1 MLHLK
6 RYSPACTR
14 LLSQYKTMLK
24 LVGAD
29 VPSVDDFMKRY
40 RVSVQPD
47 VVLIV
52 SLWPFSDRWITQQLY
67 TE

>member
-1 MLHLK
+1 
-6 RYSPACTR
+6 
-14 LLSQYKTMLK
+14 MLK

-47 VVLIV
+47 IVLIV
-52 SLWPFSDRWITQQLY
+52 SLYPFSDRWITQQLY

>member
-1 MLHLK
+1 
-6 RYSPACTR
+6 
-14 LLSQYKTMLK
+14 MLK

-40 RVSVQPD
+40 RVGVHLD
-47 VVLIV
+47 IVLIV
-52 SLWPFSDRWITQQLY
+52 GLCPFSDRWITQQLY